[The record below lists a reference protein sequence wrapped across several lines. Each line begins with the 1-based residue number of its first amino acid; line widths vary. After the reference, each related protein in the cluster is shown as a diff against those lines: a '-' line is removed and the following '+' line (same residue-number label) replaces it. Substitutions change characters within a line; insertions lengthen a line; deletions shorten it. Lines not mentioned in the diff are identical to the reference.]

1 MTKIP
6 MFELEEAIDRQ
17 PLTVAPTLSITEVL
31 AVMEQ
36 QHSSYVLLIEADK
49 TLTGIF
55 TERDL
60 VRLTASGTA
69 IASMPIGEVATSPV
83 TALQESDIHDVIGT
97 LNLFRQYNVRH
108 LPVVTAS
115 QQIVG
120 IMTYEGIR
128 RLLKPIDL
136 LRLRRVSEVMVQSII
151 CADRYQSALS
161 LAQLMSDRVISCVVI
176 TEQDPSGFP
185 KPIGLVTERDI
196 LHLQFQGSDLSQ
208 TIAAD
213 FMGSPPIFIQASDT
227 LWQANQCMRARKIR
241 RLLVVDERNVMVGL
255 LTQTSLIHMIDPVE
269 ATLTIETLQQMVGE
283 RTVALDAANE
293 KLERKALERK
303 RAKAALQQQI
313 YRERL
318 VNRTAQRIRESLQ
331 LDEILAT
338 TVSEVRQF
346 LKAER
351 VLIYQFQPE
360 HRGAIAAESTDT
372 NQPLIQGNAEL
383 EAILQEIDPTFYS
396 CDRIHSIP
404 DLHAQGL
411 ELTNALL
418 LKRLELRASLV
429 APIFAQEL
437 LWGLLIVGQNSQPR
451 RWEKLEIDLLKQ
463 LATQV
468 GIAIQQAH
476 LYAQLAAANQQLLRL
491 AQSDGL
497 TGLANRRH
505 FDHCLETEWQRAI
518 REQHPLGLILIDIDC
533 FKQFNDTYGHQAG
546 DDCLKAVATALSQAI
561 ARPAD
566 LVARYGGEEFVAI
579 LPNTN
584 EQGVLQI
591 AEAMRAAV
599 KQLEIPHQSS
609 TVRPWVSLSLG
620 AVAWIPASQKSPE
633 ALITAAD
640 QALYQAKELGRDRV
654 CLAGVPLLG
663 TT

>member
-1 MTKIP
+1 MAMSSI
-6 MFELEEAIDRQ
+6 FALEKAIDRK
-17 PLTVAPTLSITEVL
+17 PLTVPPDLPIEQALVL
-31 AVMEQ
+31 METH
-36 QHSSYVLLIEADK
+36 HSSYLLLVEPPQK
-49 TLTGIF
+49 LVGIF

-60 VRLTASGTA
+60 VRFSAAETEITSTH
-69 IASMPIGEVATSPV
+69 IGAVATSIV
-83 TALQESDIHDVIGT
+83 ITVQESDVHDVIST

-108 LPVVTAS
+108 LPVVTATG
-115 QQIVG
+115 QLAGV
-120 IMTYEGIR
+120 MTYEGIR

-136 LRLRRVSEVMVQSII
+136 LRLRRVSEVMVRSVI

-161 LAQLMSDRVISCVVI
+161 LAQLMNEHQISCVVI
-176 TEQDPSGFP
+176 TEQDQTGSP

-196 LHLQFQGSDLSQ
+196 LHLQVQYSDLKQ

-213 FMGSPPIFIQASDT
+213 FMGAPPVFIAASDT
-227 LWQANQCMRARKIR
+227 LWQANQRMRSQQIR
-241 RLLVVDERNVMVGL
+241 RLLVINEQGKMAGL
-255 LTQTSLIHMIDPVE
+255 LTQTSLIQMIDPVE

-283 RTVALDAANE
+283 RTEALDAANE

-303 RAKAALQQQI
+303 RAKAALQRQI

-318 VNRTAQRIRESLQ
+318 VNRTAQRIRESLK

-360 HRGAIAAESTDT
+360 HSGVIAAESTDQ
-372 NQPLIQGNAEL
+372 NQASIQGNPEL
-383 EAILQEIDPTFYS
+383 ESLLQEIDPTFYAR
-396 CDRIHSIP
+396 DRIHSIP
-404 DLHAQGL
+404 DLQANGQGIP
-411 ELTNALL
+411 NAVL
-418 LKRLELRASLV
+418 LKRLQLRASLV

-451 RWEKLEIDLLKQ
+451 RWEKLEVDLLKQ

-468 GIAIQQAH
+468 GIAIQQAR

-505 FDHCLETEWQRAI
+505 FDRSFIAEWNRAM
-518 REQHPLGLILIDIDC
+518 REQQPLGLILIDIDY

-546 DDCLKAVATALSQAI
+546 DDCLKAVATALKQVVS
-561 ARPAD
+561 RPHD
-566 LVARYGGEEFVAI
+566 LIARYGGEEFVAL
-579 LPNTN
+579 LPNTP

-591 AEAMRAAV
+591 AEAMRSAIA
-599 KQLEIPHQSS
+599 QLKIPHQGSQ
-609 TVRPWVSLSLG
+609 VCDWVSLSLG
-620 AVAWIPASQKSPE
+620 AVAWIPSLKFAADSLV
-633 ALITAAD
+633 AAAD
-640 QALYQAKELGRDRV
+640 QALYHAKALGRNRV
-654 CLAGVPLLG
+654 CLGNVPIPS
-663 TT
+663 TP

>member
-17 PLTVAPTLSITEVL
+17 PLTVAPTLPVAQVL
-31 AVMEQ
+31 AVMER
-36 QHSSYVLLIEADK
+36 QHSSYVLLMESNQ
-49 TLTGIF
+49 TLVGIF

-60 VRLTASGTA
+60 VRLTAIGIA
-69 IASMPIGEVATSPV
+69 ITSTPIEEVATSTV
-83 TALQESDIHDVIGT
+83 TTIQESDIYDVIRT

-108 LPVVTAS
+108 LPVVNATH
-115 QQIVG
+115 QLIG

-136 LRLRRVSEVMVQSII
+136 LRLRRVSEVMVKSII

-161 LAQLMSDRVISCVVI
+161 LAKLMSDRLISCVVI
-176 TEQDPSGFP
+176 TEKDPSGFP

-196 LHLQFQGSDLSQ
+196 LHLQVQGADLSQ

-213 FMGSPPIFIQASDT
+213 FMGSPPVFIQASDT
-227 LWQANQCMRARKIR
+227 LWQANQYMRARKIR
-241 RLLVVDERNVMVGL
+241 RLLVVDERNIMVGL

-331 LDEILAT
+331 LDEILVT

-351 VLIYQFQPE
+351 VLIYRFQPNQQ
-360 HRGAIAAESTDT
+360 GAIAAESTDS
-372 NQPLIQGNAEL
+372 NQTLIQGNAEL

-404 DLHAQGL
+404 DLQAQGL
-411 ELTNALL
+411 ELTNATL
-418 LKRLELRASLV
+418 LKRLQLRASLV
-429 APIFAQEL
+429 APIFAQEI

-468 GIAIQQAH
+468 GIAIQQAR

-505 FDHCLETEWQRAI
+505 FDQCLDIEWQRAI

-546 DDCLKAVATALSQAI
+546 DDCLKAVATALTQVI

-566 LVARYGGEEFVAI
+566 LVARYGGEEFVVI

-584 EQGVLQI
+584 EQGILQI
-591 AEAMRAAV
+591 AESMRSAV
-599 KQLEIPHQSS
+599 QQLKIPHRSS
-609 TVRPWVSLSLG
+609 SVCPSVSLSLG
-620 AVAWIPASQKSPE
+620 AVTWVPTPHKSPE
-633 ALITAAD
+633 ALIAAAD
-640 QALYQAKELGRDRV
+640 QALYQAKELGRNRV
-654 CLAGVPLLG
+654 CLAGVRLLE